1 MSNKA
6 AVFFKEVGNEMKKVS
21 WPNKEQLQEATIVT
35 IMVCAII
42 TLFVFIVDQAFSRIV
57 QGMFDLLS

>member
-6 AVFFKEVGNEMKKVS
+6 AGFFKEVGNEMKKVS

-35 IMVCAII
+35 LLVCAII
-42 TLFVFIVDQAFSRIV
+42 TVFVFIIDRAFMFIV
-57 QGMFDLLS
+57 ETLFNLL

>member
-35 IMVCAII
+35 LLVCAVI
-42 TLFVFIVDQAFSRIV
+42 TIFVFIIDTAFKNIVDAIFSLV
-57 QGMFDLLS
+57 

>member
-6 AVFFKEVGNEMKKVS
+6 AVFFKEVGDEMKKVS

-35 IMVCAII
+35 ILVCAII
-42 TLFVFIVDQAFSRIV
+42 TIFVFIIDRVFSLIV
-57 QGMFDLLS
+57 ESLFKFL